1 MMKFWKALCTSM
13 PGLEG
18 YKISLIS
25 LYRYHIWTLD
35 IVSFRY
41 IDIISVTSKI
51 SVIFT
56 GRPARSTAMPVL
68 FLFSGPKMFFCPTG
82 ATRCPEFDT
91 PPCQISRLSGQ
102 KCGNIAVK

>member
-25 LYRYHIWTLD
+25 LYRYRIWTLD

-41 IDIISVTSKI
+41 IDIISVTSEI

-56 GRPARSTAMPVL
+56 GRPARSAAMPVL
-68 FLFSGPKMFFCPTG
+68 FL
-82 ATRCPEFDT
+82 
-91 PPCQISRLSGQ
+91 LSGQ
-102 KCGNIAVK
+102 KMGFSPRRGDMLPR